1 MQAEGHGF
9 ESRFLH
15 HLLLLRSVVEDFSSF
30 ENRIV
35 EEDSK
40 AVYEAFREL
49 VDFQTRRLSLAVAG
63 SAQSTSRT
71 KHTNVLGDIDCI
83 EGRFD
88 DKSSLAFNL

>member
-40 AVYEAFREL
+40 AVYGAFREL
-49 VDFQTRRLSLAVAG
+49 VDFKRV
-63 SAQSTSRT
+63 
-71 KHTNVLGDIDCI
+71 D
-83 EGRFD
+83 
-88 DKSSLAFNL
+88 